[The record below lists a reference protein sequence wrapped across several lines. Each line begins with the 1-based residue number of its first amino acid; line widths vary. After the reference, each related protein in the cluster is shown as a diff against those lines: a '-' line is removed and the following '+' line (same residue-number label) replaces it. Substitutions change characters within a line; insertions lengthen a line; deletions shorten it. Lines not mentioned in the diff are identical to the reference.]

1 MKLLYQ
7 GNGLDP
13 QHVQR
18 QRRRTWFYSVC
29 WEAIGVLVFC
39 LAFWAFIVLMFV
51 M

>member
-13 QHVQR
+13 QHVKR
-18 QRRRTWFYSVC
+18 QRRRSWFASVC
-29 WEAIGVLVFC
+29 WEAVGVIVILA
-39 LAFWAFIVLMFV
+39 AFWLFIILMFS